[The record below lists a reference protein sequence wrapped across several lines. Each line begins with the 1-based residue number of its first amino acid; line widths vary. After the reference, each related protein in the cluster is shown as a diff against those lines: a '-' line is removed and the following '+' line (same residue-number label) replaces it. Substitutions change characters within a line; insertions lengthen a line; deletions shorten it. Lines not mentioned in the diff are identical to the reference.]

1 MALRRTFL
9 SFVLLA
15 FLVPP
20 VLAESGG
27 AGGNESFTIKV
38 TGQKTWGIQV
48 GFGDPALLS
57 LEGLEPGQLTLTQS
71 LWAQI
76 EGTVLD
82 FLTIKASFN
91 DQLGPGFQDFL
102 VVMDKKPWYA
112 ELGRFVVGAE
122 GDALGVY
129 NKKVLGAR
137 VAVARENLGLSALLA
152 RLEGISESFTFKGG
166 MGHADLTF
174 YYEDQNQPWLPAPYL
189 SSVEGLFFFELSVP
203 FVEGFSVPNLVF
215 RLGDPFAQF
224 LKDWGIDYLR
234 ETIEKNAGFKLP
246 SGAYLV
252 IHDNVDVLL
261 LRYDPKNLL
270 RNRILDLIDLYNAAQ
285 GLSGANKKAYPFVVG
300 SDLELAFLSALAGF
314 AEIRVDEEAY
324 PLAQARRHRYLSLE
338 EKEVLEDSLVVEV
351 RLPGDAEFRELTDP
365 LLSSY
370 TVRLFPK
377 EGVLRLDFPEEFF
390 RSGAAIHV
398 RFDYIREGA
407 TFSLGLSIIPGS
419 EKVYL
424 NGQLLKR
431 DVDYSIDYE
440 AGLLTLFVNI
450 GPADELRVDFERQ
463 RGGLGVSTEYE
474 RYFLGATL
482 NLGSGALGVWQAAD
496 FGTPSPTSRTMPNT
510 HSLAVFS
517 WQGKFGEWGYSL
529 RLGFSQNVF
538 PPDDNARLPGK
549 NRISAIIS
557 VRTADGE
564 ALVFAHQNGITVYQ
578 NGRFSGFG
586 SAEGLAGRAALCL
599 LPLPNR
605 LLIGTDSG
613 LTIVDLSEPKAF
625 GRVRSW
631 TRLYPEDWNK
641 DRTEKFRGTKVLGLT
656 QDGSRLYMAT
666 EAELGVIPLP
676 SLTKPAEWG
685 RVPLPEGIPTAI
697 LWAGDLYLGTTA
709 GLFRLGQNGWESLG
723 VPGPIYALLRRDSEL
738 LVANDEGIRVLKD
751 GVGAGWMAYGV
762 PVRSMA
768 IWQDS
773 IWYATQDGVYQEGE
787 LVVRGDFTALGSG
800 LGGLWAGT
808 QADQNYNLELWQIVP
823 KPQKFPQTQ
832 TGIDGRDLG
841 RFSDPPAE
849 EHTRLGPTASLVLN
863 KKTEAWELGVA
874 LYSRFPGYEEIGSS
888 SRSDSHGLGF
898 TARFLGDPSFSLSLS
913 SRADLA
919 NLTTSPTLRLR
930 GGLEGN
936 WQGPVTL
943 SFALAP
949 TLSGLGRNNQLSSDF
964 QVTAKA
970 GSNPSWN
977 LGISGKF
984 VAPEFY
990 LAGSVGGGISYQPW
1004 PGLSLSLSWSRPY
1017 RTRGSAG
1024 TENLNLQGQLTGGM
1038 GFAWSLS
1045 WNESLSHR
1053 LDQREW
1059 ISSRTIA
1066 GDLRLPSVEIVG
1078 GKLAPQFSAALSID
1092 PAQWRVSASALVQAS
1107 LSGHSLSG
1115 RLSGGQG
1122 FQPATER
1129 TDRTLSLNLSWSS
1142 SVFPGI
1148 QPSLSYSRSWRVL
1161 LHPRYSPQINEDQS
1175 LVARVSFNFPPWRDE
1190 LSLSWAPDAAL
1201 KINNRFRWELGFGP
1215 LIVETSLSL
1224 ENGKLSAK
1232 NELEAALTL
1241 APQWGLN
1248 LNGGLLFGA
1257 APFRAAFYLGA
1268 TLSANF

>member
-1 MALRRTFL
+1 MAVKWRFL
-9 SFVLLA
+9 GFALLA
-15 FLVPP
+15 CLALP
-20 VLAESGG
+20 VSAEN
-27 AGGNESFTIKV
+27 AGGSESFTIKV
-38 TGQKTWGIQV
+38 TGQKTWGVQV

-137 VAVARENLGLSALLA
+137 VAVARESLGLSALLA
-152 RLEGISESFTFKGG
+152 RLEGISESLTFKGG

-174 YYEDQNQPWLPAPYL
+174 YYEDPNQPWLPAPYL

-203 FVEGFSVPNLVF
+203 FVEGFSVPRLVF

-224 LKDWGIDYLR
+224 LKDWGLDYLR
-234 ETIEKNAGFKLP
+234 ETIEKNADFELP

-252 IHDNVDVLL
+252 IHDNGDVLL
-261 LRYDPKNLL
+261 LRHDPKVLL

-285 GLSGANKKAYPFVVG
+285 GLSGANKKTYPFVEG
-300 SDLELAFLSALAGF
+300 SDLESAFLSGLAEF
-314 AEIRVDEEAY
+314 AEMRVDEEAY
-324 PLAQARRHRYLSLE
+324 PLAQAQRRRYLSLG

-351 RLPGDAEFRELTDP
+351 RLPGDSEFRGLADP

-377 EGVLRLDFPEEFF
+377 EGVLRLDFPVEFF
-390 RSGAAIHV
+390 RAGAAIRV
-398 RFDYIREGA
+398 SFDYTREGA
-407 TFSLGLSIIPGS
+407 TFSLGLSVIPGS

-431 DVDYSIDYE
+431 DVDYSMDYE
-440 AGLLTLFVNI
+440 AGLLTLFVDI
-450 GPADELRVDFERQ
+450 SPADELRVDFERQ
-463 RGGLGVSTEYE
+463 RGALGVSTEYE

-482 NLGSGALGVWQAAD
+482 SLGPGALGIWQAAD
-496 FGTPSPTSRTMPNT
+496 FGIPSPTSRTMPNT

-517 WQGKFGEWGYSL
+517 WQGKLGEWDYSL
-529 RLGFSQNVF
+529 RFGFSQNVF
-538 PPDDNARLPGK
+538 PTDDNARLPAK
-549 NRISAIIS
+549 NRINAITSA
-557 VRTADGE
+557 RTADGE

-578 NGRFSGFG
+578 NGRFSSFG

-599 LPLPNR
+599 LALPNR

-641 DRTEKFRGTKVLGLT
+641 DRTEKFQGTKVLGLT
-656 QDGSRLYMAT
+656 QDGSHLYMAT
-666 EAELGVIPLP
+666 EAELGVTPLS

-685 RVPLPEGIPTAI
+685 RIALPEGIPTAI

-709 GLFRLGQNGWESLG
+709 GLFRLSQNGWERLG
-723 VPGPIYALLRRDSEL
+723 VAGPIYALLWRAGEL
-738 LVANDEGIRVLKD
+738 LVANDEGIRVLTD
-751 GVGAGWMAYGV
+751 GIGAGWVVYGV

-768 IWQDS
+768 VWRDS
-773 IWYATQDGVYQEGE
+773 IWYATQDGVYWEGD
-787 LVVRGDFTALGSG
+787 LVVSGDFTALGSG

-808 QADQNYNLELWQIVP
+808 QADQNYNLELWQISP
-823 KPQKFPQTQ
+823 TPQKFPQMQ

-849 EHTRLGPTASLVLN
+849 EHTRLGPTASLGLRR
-863 KKTEAWELGVA
+863 KTTAWELGLS

-888 SRSDSHGLGF
+888 GRSDSHGLGF
-898 TARFLGDPSFSLSLS
+898 TARFLGDPSFSLSLNGW
-913 SRADLA
+913 ADLA
-919 NLTTSPTLRLR
+919 NLTTNPALRLR
-930 GGLEGN
+930 GGVEGN

-943 SFALAP
+943 NFALSP
-949 TLSGLGRNNQLSSDF
+949 TLSGLGPNSRFSSDF
-964 QVTAKA
+964 QVAAKA

-977 LGISGKF
+977 IGISGKLA
-984 VAPEFY
+984 APEFY

-1004 PGLSLSLSWSRPY
+1004 PGFSLSLSWSRPY

-1024 TENLNLQGQLTGGM
+1024 TENLNLQGRLTGGA
-1038 GFAWSLS
+1038 GFAWSLTWS
-1045 WNESLSHR
+1045 ESLSHR
-1053 LDQREW
+1053 LDQKEW
-1059 ISSRTIA
+1059 TSSRAIA
-1066 GDLRLPSVEIVG
+1066 GELRLASLEIIG
-1078 GKLAPQFSAALSID
+1078 GKLAPQFSATISLD
-1092 PAQWRVSASALVQAS
+1092 PAQWRVSASASAQAL
-1107 LSGHSLSG
+1107 LSGHSLSV

-1142 SVFPGI
+1142 AVSPGI
-1148 QPSLSYSRSWRVL
+1148 QPSLNYSRTWRVL
-1161 LHPRYSPQINEDQS
+1161 LHPRYSPQISEDQS
-1175 LVARVSFNFPPWRDE
+1175 LETRVKFDFSPWSDE
-1190 LSLSWAPDAAL
+1190 LGLSWAPGRAL
-1201 KINNRFRWELGFGP
+1201 KITNRFRWDLAFGP
-1215 LIVETSLSL
+1215 VVAEARLSL
-1224 ENGKLSAK
+1224 EGGKLSAK
-1232 NELEAALTL
+1232 TELEAALTL

-1248 LNGGLLFGA
+1248 INGGLLFGA

-1268 TLSANF
+1268 TLFANF